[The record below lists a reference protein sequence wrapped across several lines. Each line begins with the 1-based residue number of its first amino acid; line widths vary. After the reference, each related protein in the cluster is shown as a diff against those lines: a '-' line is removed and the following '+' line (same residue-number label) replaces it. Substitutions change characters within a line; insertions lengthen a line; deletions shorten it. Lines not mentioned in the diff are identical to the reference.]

1 MRLVK
6 LHQDLRE
13 RAGVAVFPRK
23 TVSLG
28 AAPCPSFL
36 ASPRGEGALESP
48 VTLALPWEERREGR
62 KAVLIKE

>member
-13 RAGVAVFPRK
+13 RQVWLSSPGKQFPWE
-23 TVSLG
+23 LLP
-28 AAPCPSFL
+28 APHSWH
-36 ASPRGEGALESP
+36 PREKREPWNP